1 MSTGRRSADP
11 VTGLTP
17 NQETFCVELG
27 RTGNATEAYRK
38 AYNCGKMKPATISRN
53 AAELV
58 SNPKIATRLAALRSE
73 VRRMSGIT
81 LVDHLAT
88 LRELR
93 DEARSLGQYG
103 PAVSAETGRGK
114 VSGLYDGAQDED
126 SPAPRRIV
134 VEIVDGRK

>member
-1 MSTGRRSADP
+1 MSGKRSIDP
-11 VTGLTP
+11 ATGLTP

-27 RTGNATEAYRK
+27 RTGNASEAYRK
-38 AYNCGKMKPATISRN
+38 SYNCTKMKPTSVNRC
-53 AAELV
+53 AAALV
-58 SNPKIATRLAALRSE
+58 ANLKIASRLATLRSE
-73 VRRMSGIT
+73 VRRQSGIT
-81 LVDHLAT
+81 LLDHLQT

-93 DEARSLGQYG
+93 EEARSLGQIAA
-103 PAVSAETGRGK
+103 AVSAETGRGK